1 MRPLPSIG
9 PHPPSSDVLLAIYL
23 NDHLAGS
30 TLGRDLSRRSAGSN
44 RGTPY
49 EPFLS
54 RLAQE
59 IVEDR
64 RSLLAIMGALGV
76 RVDRL
81 KAAAAWGGEKL
92 GRLKLNGQLRGYS
105 PLSRVVELEGLALGV
120 YGKRGLWITLGELAR
135 ERRVLVADELV
146 GLRQRAE
153 SQLEEL
159 EIHRIR
165 AIAEAFGQR
174 GSGG

>member
-1 MRPLPSIG
+1 MSPLPSIG
-9 PHPPSSDVLLAIYL
+9 PDPASADVLLGIYL
-23 NDHLAGS
+23 NDHLAGA
-30 TLGRDLSRRSAGSN
+30 TVGRDLSRRSAASN

-49 EPFLS
+49 ESFLS
-54 RLAQE
+54 QLADE

-64 RSLLAIMGALGV
+64 RSLLVIMDALGV

-105 PLSRVVELEGLALGV
+105 PLSRVVELEGLLLGV
-120 YGKRGLWITLGELAR
+120 NGKRGLWITLGALAR
-135 ERRVLVADELV
+135 DRPVLVTDELV

-153 SQLEEL
+153 RQLEGL
-159 EIHRIR
+159 ETHRVQ
-165 AIAEAFGQR
+165 ATADAFGP
-174 GSGG
+174 SSSA